1 MYATI
6 EPRLIALLND
16 GPPSEPFVPYTRLD
30 LPPLDNN
37 ILKSSG
43 RPPPLEPDTNSRSVK
58 RSALGAHQNVPYDR
72 DTGKG
77 STGRVLDGN
86 IAPQASSITG
96 RALGDTSPQSLR
108 KILEDVPDA
117 PQSQSS
123 KRKQR
128 TDNSKDEYFQ
138 LPQPVKKQKAKQVV
152 PPIIIGLFEPPPNQA
167 ALFPPIASSSFH
179 DSHGR
184 NSLNTGPPKGPKT
197 QIPPELPS
205 KNIDKLD
212 NKVTAGL
219 KYVTKTRKKWTEE
232 ETAQLL
238 LGVQA
243 HGVGNWTKILQ
254 DPQYKFDGRKA
265 VDLKDRFRTCCPAEL
280 RGKGKQVSGTPEKV
294 RGGGSTFIPNTKLA
308 LIADNSLIDSDGSSA
323 DEKSAPAPSKGLQRS
338 RAHRKNLEDLA
349 ELGIK
354 EPFKMSGR
362 RERRPF
368 SDEEDRAILQGF
380 QEYGTAWA
388 RILKDPRFNL
398 KGRRPTDLRDRL
410 RNKYPEK
417 YSPEE
422 EAEHGVKEAAS
433 STNQMGNFSSSTQIL
448 PASSMPHEPPMAPK
462 VSAQPLTS
470 NIVFKDNFLE
480 LLEPP
485 PVTDAPDGLSF
496 DWSFSMAPFPN
507 AMGEMDLSR
516 ILLDDTWNPKKF
528 G

>member
-16 GPPSEPFVPYTRLD
+16 GPSEPFVPYPRLD

-43 RPPPLEPDTNSRSVK
+43 RPAPLEPNTNSRSVK

-72 DTGKG
+72 DTGEG
-77 STGRVLDGN
+77 TTGRVLDGN
-86 IAPQASSITG
+86 IAPQTASITG
-96 RALGDTSPQSLR
+96 RALGGTSPQSLR

-123 KRKQR
+123 KRRQR
-128 TDNSKDEYFQ
+128 TDNNKDEYFQ

-184 NSLNTGPPKGPKT
+184 NSLNTGPPKGPKS
-197 QIPPELPS
+197 QILPEVPS

-212 NKVTAGL
+212 NKVNVGL

-280 RGKGKQVSGTPEKV
+280 RGMGKQVSGAPEKV
-294 RGGGSTFIPNTKLA
+294 RDGGAMAKTNPKPAMVAEIA
-308 LIADNSLIDSDGSSA
+308 LTDSDGSST
-323 DEKSAPAPSKGLQRS
+323 DEKSAPGPRKGQKS

-354 EPFKMSGR
+354 EPFKKSGR

-368 SDEEDRAILQGF
+368 TDEEDQAILQGF

-388 RILKDPRFNL
+388 RILKDQRFNL

-417 YSPEE
+417 YNPEE
-422 EAEHGVKEAAS
+422 EAEHGVKEAIS
-433 STNQMGNFSSSTQIL
+433 STNQTVNIPSSTMIL
-448 PASSMPHEPPMAPK
+448 PAPLMPHEPPMAPK
-462 VSAQPLTS
+462 VSAQPSTAS
-470 NIVFKDNFLE
+470 IIFKDNFLE

-485 PVTDAPDGLSF
+485 PATDASDGLSF
-496 DWSFSMAPFPN
+496 DWSFSTSFPN

-516 ILLDDTWNPKKF
+516 ILLLDDNWNPKKF

>member
-16 GPPSEPFVPYTRLD
+16 GPPSEPFVPYPRLD

-43 RPPPLEPDTNSRSVK
+43 RPSPLEPNANSRSVK
-58 RSALGAHQNVPYDR
+58 RSALSTHQNVPCDR
-72 DTGKG
+72 DTGES
-77 STGRVLDGN
+77 STGRVLEGKG
-86 IAPQASSITG
+86 ASQTSSITG
-96 RALGDTSPQSLR
+96 RALGGTSPQSLR

-123 KRKQR
+123 KRRQR

-184 NSLNTGPPKGPKT
+184 NSLNMGPPKGPKT
-197 QIPPELPS
+197 QIPPEVPS
-205 KNIDKLD
+205 KNINKLNDKV
-212 NKVTAGL
+212 NPGL

-243 HGVGNWTKILQ
+243 HGVGNWTKILH

-265 VDLKDRFRTCCPAEL
+265 VDLKDRFRTCCPTEL
-280 RGKGKQVSGTPEKV
+280 RGKGNHVSKAPEKV
-294 RGGGSTFIPNTKLA
+294 HDGGSTVTPKLKPDAENT
-308 LIADNSLIDSDGSSA
+308 LIDSDGSST
-323 DEKSAPAPSKGLQRS
+323 DEKSAPTPRKCLQKS

-354 EPFKMSGR
+354 EPFKKSGR

-368 SDEEDRAILQGF
+368 SEEEDRAILQGF

-417 YSPEE
+417 YNPEE
-422 EAEHGVKEAAS
+422 EAEHGVKEAANS
-433 STNQMGNFSSSTQIL
+433 ANQTGHVSSSSQIL
-448 PASSMPHEPPMAPK
+448 PASSIPLEPPMAPK
-462 VSAQPLTS
+462 VSAQLS
-470 NIVFKDNFLE
+470 ASSVAFKDNFLE

-485 PVTDAPDGLSF
+485 PLADVPDTLSF
-496 DWSFSMAPFPN
+496 DWSFNMAPFPN

-516 ILLDDTWNPKKF
+516 ILLDDTWNPRKF

>member
-16 GPPSEPFVPYTRLD
+16 GSPSEPFVPYPRLD
-30 LPPLDNN
+30 LRPLDNN

-43 RPPPLEPDTNSRSVK
+43 RPPPLEPNTSSRSVK
-58 RSALGAHQNVPYDR
+58 RSALSTHQSVPYDR
-72 DTGKG
+72 DNGE
-77 STGRVLDGN
+77 SSIGRALDED
-86 IAPQASSITG
+86 IALQTSSITG
-96 RALGDTSPQSLR
+96 RALGGTSPQSLR
-108 KILEDVPDA
+108 KILEDVPDT

-123 KRKQR
+123 KRRQR
-128 TDNSKDEYFQ
+128 TDDNKDEYFQ

-184 NSLNTGPPKGPKT
+184 NSLNIGPPKGPKS
-197 QIPPELPS
+197 QILPEAPS
-205 KNIDKLD
+205 TNIDKLD
-212 NKVTAGL
+212 DEVNAGL
-219 KYVTKTRKKWTEE
+219 RYIAKTRKKWTEE
-232 ETAQLL
+232 ETAKLL

-243 HGVGNWTKILQ
+243 HGVGNWTKILH
-254 DPQYKFDGRKA
+254 DPKYKFNGRKA

-280 RGKGKQVSGTPEKV
+280 QGKGKQVFTPEKA
-294 RGGGSTFIPNTKLA
+294 RDGDSTTMSKPKPPLSAENA
-308 LIADNSLIDSDGSSA
+308 LIDSDGSDT
-323 DEKSAPAPSKGLQRS
+323 DEKSAPTPNKGLQKS
-338 RAHRKNLEDLA
+338 RKHRKNLGDLA

-398 KGRRPTDLRDRL
+398 KGRRSRDLRDRL
-410 RNKYPEK
+410 RNKYPQK
-417 YSPEE
+417 YCPEE
-422 EAEHGVKEAAS
+422 EPEHSIREAAS
-433 STNQMGNFSSSTQIL
+433 SVNQTGNVSSPSQIL
-448 PASSMPHEPPMAPK
+448 PAPSIPREQLLAPK
-462 VSAQPLTS
+462 VSAQPSTS
-470 NIVFKDNFLE
+470 SIVFKDNFLE

-485 PVTDAPDGLSF
+485 PLTDVPDPLAF
-496 DWSFSMAPFPN
+496 DWGFNMAPFSN
-507 AMGEMDLSR
+507 VGEMDLSR